1 MKSLNSH
8 WPRLALSAAL
18 LLGFAAEGGCEASE
32 NNDSTSKV
40 NGSVHVAAGNAAA
53 PASTVN
59 GSIEIAADA
68 VVTTCKTVNGGIH
81 LGPHAEANALT
92 TVNGDIK
99 LDAGAK
105 VTGTAETV
113 NGAITLEPGAD
124 IGGAVTNVND
134 KIELHAAH
142 VGGGINTVDGD
153 IIVGT
158 NSHVQGGIHVQK
170 PSDMWFHFGSDVPR
184 IVIGP
189 GASVEGN
196 LRFERQVKL
205 YVSDRATI
213 GTVSGATAI
222 SFSGDAPPR

>member
-1 MKSLNSH
+1 MKSLNLH

-18 LLGFAAEGGCEASE
+18 LLGLAAEGGCEASE

-40 NGSVHVAAGNAAA
+40 NGSVHVAAGTAAS

-59 GSIEIAADA
+59 GGIEVAADA
-68 VVTTCKTVNGGIH
+68 AVTTAKTVNGGIH
-81 LGPHAEANALT
+81 LGAHAEATALS

-105 VTGTAETV
+105 VAGTAETV
-113 NGAITLEPGAD
+113 NGAITLEQGAE
-124 IGGAVTNVND
+124 IGGAATNVND
-134 KIELHAAH
+134 KIELRAAH
-142 VGGGINTVDGD
+142 VGGGINTVNGD
-153 IIVGT
+153 IIVGS
-158 NSHVQGGIHVQK
+158 NSHVQGGIHVHK

-189 GASVEGN
+189 GASVEGT
-196 LRFERQVKL
+196 LRFEREVKL

-213 GTVSGATAI
+213 GEVSGATAI
-222 SFSGDAPPR
+222 PFSDDAPPR

>member
-1 MKSLNSH
+1 MKSLSSR

-18 LLGFAAEGGCEASE
+18 LVCLAAEGGCEASE

-40 NGSVHVAAGNAAA
+40 NGSVHVAAGKAAA

-59 GSIEIAADA
+59 GSIEIATDA
-68 VVTTCKTVNGGIH
+68 VVTTAKTVNGGIH
-81 LGPHAEANALT
+81 LGPHAEANALS

-105 VTGTAETV
+105 CAGTAETV
-113 NGAITLEPGAD
+113 NGAISLEQGAD
-124 IGGAVTNVND
+124 IGGAATNVND

-153 IIVGT
+153 IIVGA

-170 PSDMWFHFGSDVPR
+170 PSDVWFHFGSDVPR

-196 LRFERQVKL
+196 LRFEREVKL
-205 YVSDRATI
+205 YVSDRASI